1 MTESLSLRR
10 TALLGRP
17 THDRPEGPSYK
28 FLTATLIGIALIAG
42 CGPTGSTSGD
52 KAGGEQS
59 GGTNAA
65 VQIDVASLD
74 DVQKFVAEQKGKVV
88 VLDLWSTS
96 CQPCIRELPGLA
108 KLHKEHPDD
117 VVTVSLNLDYYGSEP
132 PEKLREPAA
141 KILQETGAAAKNF
154 LSSTKDEDVY
164 AKVGAT
170 PVPIVMVY
178 DRAGKLTRLFVNNN
192 EEEYGK
198 EGFTYKDHIAPL
210 VKELVA
216 AKGS

>member
-1 MTESLSLRR
+1 MNHMHR
-10 TALLGRP
+10 TAIAWLFSGLL
-17 THDRPEGPSYK
+17 
-28 FLTATLIGIALIAG
+28 LAG
-42 CGPTGSTSGD
+42 CDQTGSTSG
-52 KAGGEQS
+52 ENS
-59 GGTNAA
+59 GGGKDAA
-65 VQIDVASLD
+65 VQIDVASLEE
-74 DVQKFVAEQKGKVV
+74 VQKFVADQKGKVV
-88 VLDLWSTS
+88 VLDLWSSS
-96 CQPCIRELPGLA
+96 CTPCIRELPGLA
-108 KLHKEHPDD
+108 KLHKEHPED
-117 VVTVSLNLDYYGSEP
+117 VVTVSLNLDYYGSEA

-141 KILQETGAAAKNF
+141 KILAENGAAAKNF

-170 PVPIVMVY
+170 PVPIVIVY
-178 DRAGKLTRLFVNNN
+178 DRTGKMAKLFVNNN